1 MALIFFIVLSCP
13 YNKKMTQ
20 KIAFEC
26 NTKKDGAKNAQDND
40 IMIYLSRYLTM
51 MEELNGPVYTKADV
65 IVVSKETYEVY
76 IPEYGLEKRI
86 HLQDLP
92 VSRFG
97 FDQTKLSLNI
107 FWKRGVPVTMHNEE
121 KIYTERVRKDDY
133 SDDNDDDDVDDDDD
147 ENEEALDRL
156 ARLTLKEPA
165 QNKIVDAGKLIPPV
179 ILDNE
184 SCMQTISMF
193 SQIDVRLQINN
204 LVSPPIIN
212 IYPVNPFSG
221 EERND

>member
-1 MALIFFIVLSCP
+1 MV
-13 YNKKMTQ
+13 Q

-92 VSRFG
+92 VSRFD
-97 FDQTKLSLNI
+97 FDKTKLSLTI

-121 KIYTERVRKDDY
+121 KVYTERVRKDKY
-133 SDDNDDDDVDDDDD
+133 SDDDDEDDSEDD
-147 ENEEALDRL
+147 ENEEALDIL
-156 ARLTLKEPA
+156 ARLTLKEPVH
-165 QNKIVDAGKLIPPV
+165 NKIVDAGELIPPV
-179 ILDNE
+179 ILDDE
-184 SCMQTISMF
+184 TCMQTVSMF

-221 EERND
+221 EEGRND